1 MQQDIIERLTELGV
15 FSEYRIVD
23 LQGFEKLMTAIAMHR
38 KTNVAGRLESRPIH
52 HVALASS
59 RNWVESFAK
68 T

>member
-23 LQGFEKLMTAIAMHR
+23 LQGFEKLMTAIAAHR
-38 KTNVAGRLESRPIH
+38 KINGEDVTERLELRPIH

-59 RNWVESFAK
+59 RD
-68 T
+68 